1 MSNTLNIGLIGS
13 GFMGQAH
20 ADAYR
25 RAGNLYKDLACTP
38 VLYAI
43 ADQNDELAERSRRRL
58 GFEKAYGDWRR
69 RLSDG
74 IASLHDWLRRQ
85 ELSDAQVDLKIAQ
98 INLGYTNVLWYRGG
112 IEAWKQAGMP
122 VQSAQ

>member
-25 RAGNLYKDLACTP
+25 RAGNLYKDLARTP

-43 ADQNDELAERSRRRL
+43 ADQNDELAERSRRDRSGKKRL
-58 GFEKAYGDWRR
+58 LRKAHGGEGGGRAA
-69 RLSDG
+69 DG
-74 IASLHDWLRRQ
+74 RSREEGRSQFHGCLQ
-85 ELSDAQVDLKIAQ
+85 
-98 INLGYTNVLWYRGG
+98 
-112 IEAWKQAGMP
+112 
-122 VQSAQ
+122 